1 MTVDFKT
8 VLDGADHLV
17 VGRFRS
23 RRVDHERVWKL
34 AESVLHPLGNTDEIL
49 ALKAGGIFPLGL
61 GRKAEGLAGGLVE
74 FRDELVHLS
83 PGNHVYRQG
92 RILDSGLEP
101 MTAVQRACETGVAVI
116 TNPSRAT
123 GWMVLPET
131 FCLLSC
137 DRPMV
142 KYPEGTLTMSKVT
155 SETV

>member
-1 MTVDFKT
+1 MSFEMNLCTSPQET
-8 VLDGADHLV
+8 MSTGRDGFWTED
-17 VGRFRS
+17 
-23 RRVDHERVWKL
+23 
-34 AESVLHPLGNTDEIL
+34 
-49 ALKAGGIFPLGL
+49 
-61 GRKAEGLAGGLVE
+61 
-74 FRDELVHLS
+74 
-83 PGNHVYRQG
+83 
-92 RILDSGLEP
+92 GLEP